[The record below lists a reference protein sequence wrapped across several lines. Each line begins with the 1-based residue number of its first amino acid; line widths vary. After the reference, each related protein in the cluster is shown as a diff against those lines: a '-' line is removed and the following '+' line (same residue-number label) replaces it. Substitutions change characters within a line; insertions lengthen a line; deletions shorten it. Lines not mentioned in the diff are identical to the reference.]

1 MQLGKPSL
9 YPYARFTNRDLL
21 NIRANVVISAEP
33 GINAR
38 IRELDIAK

>member
-1 MQLGKPSL
+1 MQLGKLSP

-21 NIRANVVISAEP
+21 NIYANVVISDEP

-38 IRELDIAK
+38 IRELDIAR